1 MKHKPF
7 DGNIVKRHLAY
18 VALFAVIFGGCAT
31 SDANYTDRNDIDS
44 ARARCVELARSTG
57 YRDVA
62 VDSIERD
69 GRAEWK
75 VGLVVRKDGRDRK
88 ERCEYNARTNRVH
101 LDD

>member
-1 MKHKPF
+1 MNHKPF
-7 DGNIVKRHLAY
+7 DGNIVKRHLAH
-18 VALFAVIFGGCAT
+18 VALLAVIFGGCAT
-31 SDANYTDRNDIDS
+31 SDANYAGRNDIDS
-44 ARARCVELARSTG
+44 ARSRCIELARSTG

-88 ERCEYNARTNRVH
+88 ERCDYNARTNRVH

>member
-1 MKHKPF
+1 MSHKWF
-7 DGNIVKRHLAY
+7 EANGVNRRVVY
-18 VALFAVIFGGCAT
+18 VALMSLTLGGCAT
-31 SDANYTDRNDIDS
+31 SDANYADRNDIDS
-44 ARARCVELARSTG
+44 ARSRCVDLTHSSG

-75 VGLVVRKDGRDRK
+75 VRLIVRKDGRDRR